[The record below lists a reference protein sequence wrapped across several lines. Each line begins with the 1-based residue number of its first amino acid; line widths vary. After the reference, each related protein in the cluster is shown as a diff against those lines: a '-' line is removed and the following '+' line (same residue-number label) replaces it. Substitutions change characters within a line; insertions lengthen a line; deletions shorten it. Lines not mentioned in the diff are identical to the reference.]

1 MKFKLYREYGALNS
15 PAIFDAFEQGIKK
28 LGFEISNDADSIPVI
43 WSVLWHGRM
52 KPNQQ
57 VYYNS
62 VTKKIPVIIIEV
74 GNFFRGKTWR
84 ISINNVNRDGYF
96 GDGPVDKD
104 RPSKLGIKLNPINF
118 NRRSE
123 ILIAC
128 QHDKSLQWP
137 LNFSIESWV
146 NSIIANIS
154 TESDRKIIVRPHPR
168 CPLNLTHKRIIIDRP
183 KKIPNSYDDY
193 NFDHNYHAVINY
205 NTGPAI
211 QAAIR
216 GTPVICEPSGL
227 AFPVSDTIK
236 NIENIELKD
245 RDDWLIDLSHKEWT
259 VDEIANG
266 IPQERILCYFDQ
278 KKS

>member
-1 MKFKLYREYGALNS
+1 
-15 PAIFDAFEQGIKK
+15 
-28 LGFEISNDADSIPVI
+28 
-43 WSVLWHGRM
+43 
-52 KPNQQ
+52 
-57 VYYNS
+57 
-62 VTKKIPVIIIEV
+62 
-74 GNFFRGKTWR
+74 
-84 ISINNVNRDGYF
+84 
-96 GDGPVDKD
+96 
-104 RPSKLGIKLNPINF
+104 
-118 NRRSE
+118 
-123 ILIAC
+123 
-128 QHDKSLQWP
+128 
-137 LNFSIESWV
+137 
-146 NSIIANIS
+146 
-154 TESDRKIIVRPHPR
+154 VRPHPR
-168 CPLNLTHKRIIIDRP
+168 CPLNLTNKRIIIDRP
-183 KKIPNSYDDY
+183 KKILNSYDDY